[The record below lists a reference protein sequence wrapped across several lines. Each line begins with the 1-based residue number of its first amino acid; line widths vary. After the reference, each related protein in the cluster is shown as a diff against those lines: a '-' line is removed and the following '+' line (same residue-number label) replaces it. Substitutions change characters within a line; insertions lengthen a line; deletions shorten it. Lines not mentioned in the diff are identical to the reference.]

1 MNDLLKQEYYFS
13 LTERD
18 RILPRLQI
26 LQVFYFAILA
36 AIVYMLKNIDYSV
49 GIFYLCLFF
58 HLLILTFGLV
68 VFSIWLFIKALTG
81 HEYKNISNSKDIL
94 DYEKQLKQYEKEV
107 NSYNEVNS
115 EKMELPDTKTK
126 LDDFINETMS
136 ECIDENKKLN
146 SKRMVLFR
154 SSLAYLLYSI
164 VSLFVSGAVYIFF
177 ELDATSPRKINI
189 SLSENS
195 PLVKTLEK
203 INTKEATVLENK
215 TVEIE
220 KALQKSNDLK
230 TTVPLEKIQKNV
242 ENQKSISKTIQ
253 IPKEP
258 EKPKIELSLEDA
270 K

>member
-1 MNDLLKQEYYFS
+1 
-13 LTERD
+13 
-18 RILPRLQI
+18 
-26 LQVFYFAILA
+26 
-36 AIVYMLKNIDYSV
+36 
-49 GIFYLCLFF
+49 
-58 HLLILTFGLV
+58 
-68 VFSIWLFIKALTG
+68 
-81 HEYKNISNSKDIL
+81 
-94 DYEKQLKQYEKEV
+94 
-107 NSYNEVNS
+107 
-115 EKMELPDTKTK
+115 MELPDTKTK

-136 ECIDENKKLN
+136 ECTDKNKELN

-154 SSLAYLLYSI
+154 SSLAFLLCSI
-164 VSLFVSGAVYIFF
+164 VSLFVSGAVYIFL

-203 INTKEATVLENK
+203 INTKEAIVPENK

-258 EKPKIELSLEDA
+258 EKPKIELSLENA